1 MEDLALLV
9 SGIVIGLFMLGIA
22 AVVLAGLSRKDK
34 VSKYWAI
41 GLAVLLSIIAL
52 IAWQGSDRLAL
63 IPLGWGIL
71 AGIIAMWPR
80 AKRP

>member
-22 AVVLAGLSRKDK
+22 AVVLAGMSRKNK
-34 VSKYWAI
+34 VSKFWALGAAI
-41 GLAVLLSIIAL
+41 FLSIVAL

-63 IPLGWGIL
+63 IPLSWAIL
-71 AGIIAMWPR
+71 AGVIAMWPK
-80 AKRP
+80 AKK

>member
-22 AVVLAGLSRKDK
+22 AVVLAGLSRKNK
-34 VSKYWAI
+34 VSKYWAL
-41 GLAVLLSIIAL
+41 GLAVVLSIIAL

-63 IPLGWGIL
+63 IPLGWAIL
-71 AGIIAMWPR
+71 AGIIAMWP
-80 AKRP
+80 KGKSS

>member
-22 AVVLAGLSRKDK
+22 AVVLAGLSRANK

-41 GLAVLLSIIAL
+41 GLAVVLTIIAM

-63 IPLGWGIL
+63 IPLGWGVL
-71 AGIIAMWPR
+71 AGIIAMWP
-80 AKRP
+80 KKK

>member
-22 AVVLAGLSRKDK
+22 SVVLAGLSRKNK
-34 VSKYWAI
+34 VSKYWAL
-41 GLAVLLSIIAL
+41 GLAVVLSIIAL

-63 IPLGWGIL
+63 IPLGWAIL
-71 AGIIAMWPR
+71 AGIIAIWP
-80 AKRP
+80 KGNSS

>member
-22 AVVLAGLSRKDK
+22 AVVLAGLARANKISR
-34 VSKYWAI
+34 YWSI
-41 GLAVLLSIIAL
+41 GLAVVLSIVAL

-63 IPLGWGIL
+63 IPLGWAIL
-71 AGIIAMWPR
+71 AGVIAMWPR
-80 AKRP
+80 KK